1 MKTVH
6 ATSVGIDKMAIL
18 IRGEPGAGKSDLA
31 LRLVDEGAVLIADDY
46 TNLFRKG
53 RDLIA
58 SPPPRIA
65 GQMEVRG
72 LGVKEFPYASGLIV
86 GLLVDLTPGEIVER
100 LPEAIWEEID
110 GVKIFRIAI
119 DPFEASATAKVR
131 LAVRQKPARGMIL

>member
-6 ATSVGIDKMAIL
+6 ATSVAIDKMAIL

-72 LGVKEFPYASGLIV
+72 LGVHEFPHASGLTIR
-86 GLLVDLTPGEIVER
+86 LLVDLVPGEIVER
-100 LPEAIWEEID
+100 LPETVWEEID
-110 GVKIFRIAI
+110 GVRILRIKI